1 MISSREPVPLAKRCA
16 QSRCVGSEIHHV
28 LNARTRRVPRIVA
41 RAALGEPSFQLHAS
55 SSSAMAAARPASM
68 PTAVSQSDRPAAA
81 TAYSPHPDGSAR
93 TSVAKAGVTP
103 VLSSPEVRTATA
115 SIHPDW
121 LRMRGRDQH
130 ADHRGTDPAAGHLA
144 EQGNRGRAAR
154 CRQESAPPPPR
165 SPRSGNR

>member
-1 MISSREPVPLAKRCA
+1 
-16 QSRCVGSEIHHV
+16 
-28 LNARTRRVPRIVA
+28 
-41 RAALGEPSFQLHAS
+41 
-55 SSSAMAAARPASM
+55 MAAARPASM

-121 LRMRGRDQH
+121 LRMSRPATSTPTTAEPILLLATWPNTVTAAAQRGADKNLRHHHRD
-130 ADHRGTDPAAGHLA
+130 
-144 EQGNRGRAAR
+144 
-154 CRQESAPPPPR
+154 PPDR
-165 SPRSGNR
+165 VTVNQRVTSPKRV